1 MKERIYPLLFSKNS
15 ENFSFNGC
23 NFVVQKARESTARVV
38 MWREF
43 NLINSFTLETT
54 FCGPTDGRYQD
65 CHFTI
70 NILKECGRLFCR
82 TLLDYASNEPKV
94 REAIR
99 ELETMFPPQKAEEG
113 LSQHFLPNAE
123 EQRRNGNGGYLNDEE
138 TATTAASSGND
149 DKGGKAGKAKKR
161 VVKGNSKNEKDGSA
175 MVIQA
180 KGSGA
185 ERGNPHHN

>member
-70 NILKECGRLFCR
+70 NILKECGRLFCK

-113 LSQHFLPNAE
+113 LSQHFLPN
-123 EQRRNGNGGYLNDEE
+123 
-138 TATTAASSGND
+138 ND
-149 DKGGKAGKAKKR
+149 DSRK
-161 VVKGNSKNEKDGSA
+161 
-175 MVIQA
+175 
-180 KGSGA
+180 
-185 ERGNPHHN
+185 

>member
-1 MKERIYPLLFSKNS
+1 
-15 ENFSFNGC
+15 
-23 NFVVQKARESTARVV
+23 

-70 NILKECGRLFCR
+70 SILKECGRLFCR

-113 LSQHFLPNAE
+113 LSQHFLPNDENRKQA
-123 EQRRNGNGGYLNDEE
+123 NGYGDEE

-149 DKGGKAGKAKKR
+149 DKGAKGGKAKKR
-161 VVKGNSKNEKDGSA
+161 LVKGTSKNEKDGGA
-175 MVIQA
+175 MLTQP
-180 KGSGA
+180 KGAGA
-185 ERGNPHHN
+185 ERGNPHHNQA

>member
-1 MKERIYPLLFSKNS
+1 MKQCPENFATKVMMRKTQDSRDILFYCDYHGHSRAKNLFMYGCSNQKADRLKERIYPLLFSKNS

-70 NILKECGRLFCR
+70 SILKENGRLFCR

-113 LSQHFLPNAE
+113 LS
-123 EQRRNGNGGYLNDEE
+123 
-138 TATTAASSGND
+138 
-149 DKGGKAGKAKKR
+149 
-161 VVKGNSKNEKDGSA
+161 
-175 MVIQA
+175 
-180 KGSGA
+180 
-185 ERGNPHHN
+185 

>member
-70 NILKECGRLFCR
+70 SILKECGRLFCR

-113 LSQHFLPNAE
+113 LSQHFLPNDENRKQA
-123 EQRRNGNGGYLNDEE
+123 NGYGDEE

-149 DKGGKAGKAKKR
+149 DKGAKGGKAKKR
-161 VVKGNSKNEKDGSA
+161 LVKGTSKNEKDGGA
-175 MVIQA
+175 MLTQP
-180 KGSGA
+180 KGAGA
-185 ERGNPHHN
+185 ERGNPHHNQA

>member
-1 MKERIYPLLFSKNS
+1 
-15 ENFSFNGC
+15 
-23 NFVVQKARESTARVV
+23 

-43 NLINSFTLETT
+43 NLINSFTLESA

-70 NILKECGRLFCR
+70 NILKDCGRLFCK

-113 LSQHFLPNAE
+113 LSQHFLPNNE
-123 EQRRNGNGGYLNDEE
+123 DKRNGNGNIGEDE
-138 TATTAASSGND
+138 TTAGTSGND
-149 DKGGKAGKAKKR
+149 DKGGKAGKNKKKL
-161 VVKGNSKNEKDGSA
+161 VKGSSTKEKDG
-175 MVIQA
+175 
-180 KGSGA
+180 
-185 ERGNPHHN
+185 

>member
-1 MKERIYPLLFSKNS
+1 
-15 ENFSFNGC
+15 
-23 NFVVQKARESTARVV
+23 

-70 NILKECGRLFCR
+70 SILKECGRLFCR

-113 LSQHFLPNAE
+113 LSQHFLPQE
-123 EQRRNGNGGYLNDEE
+123 ERKGNNGYGEDE
-138 TATTAASSGND
+138 ATTAASSAADEKKN
-149 DKGGKAGKAKKR
+149 KAKKR
-161 VVKGNSKNEKDGSA
+161 VTNKKEGGPANQVKGAGD
-175 MVIQA
+175 
-180 KGSGA
+180 
-185 ERGNPHHN
+185 RGNPH